1 MRICRFNQFIN
12 NLFTNEIMIER
23 QNSSES
29 EGVRVKNLL
38 FFWISII
45 LQILNINFDL
55 EIFKE
60 EKLNAKK

>member
-1 MRICRFNQFIN
+1 
-12 NLFTNEIMIER
+12 MIER